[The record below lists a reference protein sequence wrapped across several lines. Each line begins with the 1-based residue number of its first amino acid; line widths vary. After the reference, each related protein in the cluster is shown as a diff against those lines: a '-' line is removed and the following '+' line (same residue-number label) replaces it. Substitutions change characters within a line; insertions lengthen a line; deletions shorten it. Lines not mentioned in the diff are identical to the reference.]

1 MADGFY
7 DDDDEYEAD
16 DSRSGGNDSELVRD
30 LRRQLKQALKASKDT
45 AAELSKFRAVERER
59 SLASK
64 LESRGLKPKIAKL
77 IPSEVAEDDEAL
89 SQWLDDYGDVFGGS
103 ASEPSSDT
111 PPAEQD
117 AGAVE
122 RQRMTALAETGST
135 PAGGF
140 ASFEERMSRA
150 NSQDEIAQIL
160 AEARQYIT

>member
-1 MADGFY
+1 
-7 DDDDEYEAD
+7 
-16 DSRSGGNDSELVRD
+16 
-30 LRRQLKQALKASKDT
+30 
-45 AAELSKFRAVERER
+45 
-59 SLASK
+59 
-64 LESRGLKPKIAKL
+64 LKPKIAKL